1 MKFRERFSSHKVKVT
16 QFLWTG
22 TNSGTAE
29 YDELNTDGDV
39 QNSGTAAVFDAEAIE
54 LDADDCLT
62 GNSRLSASGEFIV
75 VRKAFD
81 RTGLGRK

>member
-1 MKFRERFSSHKVKVT
+1 MKLRERFVRSKVRIT
-16 QFLWTG
+16 SFTPTG
-22 TNSGTAE
+22 SNSGTVE
-29 YDELNTDGDV
+29 YDELDAQGAIA
-39 QNSGTAAVFDAEAIE
+39 NSGVAVAFDAENVE
-54 LDADDCLT
+54 LDENDCLT